1 MNNLP
6 IFTKIILQHLAIC
19 GTSIIIFRSLNLG
32 SIFNL
37 DPVSTHKKCIK
48 HFIDLEE
55 ARYLQNKDQEL
66 IAVNNY
72 WDCHYENLGKTN

>member
-1 MNNLP
+1 MKAFP
-6 IFTKIILQHLAIC
+6 IFTKVLLQYLAVT

-32 SIFNL
+32 SIFDL

-55 ARYLQNKDQEL
+55 ARYLKNYDQEL

>member
-6 IFTKIILQHLAIC
+6 IFTKLVLQYLAIS
-19 GTSIIIFRSLNLG
+19 GTTIIVFRSLELG
-32 SIFNL
+32 IIFNL

-55 ARYLQNKDQEL
+55 ARYLKNQDQEL
-66 IAVNNY
+66 SAVNNY